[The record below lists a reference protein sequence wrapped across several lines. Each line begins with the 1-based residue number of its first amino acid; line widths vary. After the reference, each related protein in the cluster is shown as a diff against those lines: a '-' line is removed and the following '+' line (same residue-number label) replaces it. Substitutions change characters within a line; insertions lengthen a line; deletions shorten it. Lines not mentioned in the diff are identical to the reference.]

1 MDSGN
6 FDWEAH
12 SEKFPGLTTPDLSY
26 HGIIYTKKFGKLA
39 YITKATSQL
48 MRDLGATPSP
58 FNTFLLGMSLESL
71 PLRIERHCSNALAIA
86 NFLQNHDK
94 VSYVNYPG
102 LSGNKYYE
110 RAKKYMPKGTC
121 GVISAELKGGR
132 EAAVQFLDHLQLAS
146 IATHVADAKTCVL
159 HPASHTH
166 RQLTDE
172 QLVSA
177 GISPGL
183 VRLSIGIEHVDD
195 LIADMEQ
202 ALSYVTLI

>member
-1 MDSGN
+1 
-6 FDWEAH
+6 
-12 SEKFPGLTTPDLSY
+12 
-26 HGIIYTKKFGKLA
+26 
-39 YITKATSQL
+39 
-48 MRDLGATPSP
+48 
-58 FNTFLLGMSLESL
+58 
-71 PLRIERHCSNALAIA
+71 IA

-202 ALSYVTLI
+202 ALS